1 MILVLGL
8 YLKRRKQITLHTCFC
23 SFFFLLVFEVLAAAL
38 VLNSVTHALL
48 VIAISNIPTMLVMKG
63 KK

>member
-1 MILVLGL
+1 
-8 YLKRRKQITLHTCFC
+8 
-23 SFFFLLVFEVLAAAL
+23 VFDVLAAAL

-48 VIAISNIPTMLVMKG
+48 VIAISKLPTMLMMEG

>member
-1 MILVLGL
+1 VILVLGL
-8 YLKRRKQITLHTCFC
+8 YLKRRKQITLHTCLC
-23 SFFFLLVFEVLAAAL
+23 SFFLLVFEVLAVAL

-48 VIAISNIPTMLVMKG
+48 VIAISKLPAMLMMEG